1 MSNIVVFGDSTFAER
16 LAKYILLEKKDR
28 LLCFTQEDAFCSR
41 DTILSLP
48 VVPLSA
54 LRNYIKVEFEIVL
67 AVGYTQMNGLRE
79 KLYNMLVDAGFK
91 IGKWIST
98 NAMVYSNYIG
108 EGTIILPNVVIGPGC
123 QIGKC
128 NFFASSVSL
137 SHDNTVGDF
146 NFFSTGVV
154 VGGSSEIKN
163 HCFLG
168 LNSTIKSSICL
179 YDYTLLGA
187 ATNLL
192 KSTNEFDVYIGNPA
206 QKMEHKSIEV
216 KII

>member
-16 LAKYILLEKKDR
+16 LAKYILLENKDR

-48 VVPLSA
+48 VVPLTA
-54 LRNYIKVEFEIVL
+54 LRNNIKAEFEIVL
-67 AVGYTQMNGLRE
+67 AVGYTQMNNLRE

-108 EGTIILPNVVIGPGC
+108 EGTIVLPNVVIGPGC

-128 NFFASSVSL
+128 NFFESSVSL
-137 SHDNTVGDF
+137 SHDNKIGNF

-154 VGGSSEIKN
+154 IGGSSEIKN

-168 LNSTIKSSICL
+168 LNSTVKSGICL
-179 YDYTLLGA
+179 HDYTLLGA
-187 ATNLL
+187 AANIL
-192 KSTNEFDVYIGNPA
+192 KTTKEFEVYIGNPA
-206 QKMEHKSIEV
+206 KKMDHNSIEV
-216 KII
+216 KI

>member
-1 MSNIVVFGDSTFAER
+1 MRNIVVFGDSTFAER

-28 LLCFTQEDAFCSR
+28 LLCFTQEDAYCSR
-41 DTILSLP
+41 DTVLSLP
-48 VVPLSA
+48 VVPLSTLSDSLDA
-54 LRNYIKVEFEIVL
+54 EFEIVL
-67 AVGYTQMNGLRE
+67 AVGYTQMNNLRE
-79 KLYNMLVDAGFK
+79 RLYNMLVDAGFK
-91 IGKWIST
+91 IGIWVSI
-98 NAMVYSNYIG
+98 NAVVYSNYIG

-128 NFFASSVSL
+128 NFFESSVSL
-137 SHDNTVGDF
+137 SHDNIVGDY

-154 VGGSSEIKN
+154 VGGRSEIKS

-179 YDYTLLGA
+179 HDYTLLGA

-192 KSTNEFDVYIGNPA
+192 KSTNEFEVYIGNPA
-206 QKMEHKSIEV
+206 KKMDHISIEV
-216 KII
+216 KI